1 MSQKQQR
8 QRQKEEQTQILTNSV
23 CDTCHN
29 EVIIIEKYIV
39 KN

>member
-8 QRQKEEQTQILTNSV
+8 QRQKKEQTKILTNSV

-29 EVIIIEKYIV
+29 EVIIIEKIL
-39 KN
+39 